1 MADIKMTYHDWAN
14 IVRTLGAFRRA
25 AELHSEIE
33 AGRLIERRLA
43 MAGDLAKVQD
53 AVSSPLATEHLQR
66 QVAHEERTIAEFDAV
81 YPLIAARALAII
93 EARKES

>member
-43 MAGDLAKVQD
+43 MAGDLAQAQRD
-53 AVSSPLATEHLQR
+53 AHSPYVTEQQHKRVKDELR
-66 QVAHEERTIAEFDAV
+66 WIAEFDAV
-81 YPLIAARALAII
+81 YPLIAARARAIL
-93 EARKES
+93 ES